1 LCFLL
6 GSPIPLI
13 RHTLGKTNKLNTME
27 PTTTSIGTVAVTAF
41 VAGAAWKLGNDL
53 GAVISNQTIGRA
65 DRALAEW
72 ELKREL
78 EAAKKKANAPAA

>member
-1 LCFLL
+1 
-6 GSPIPLI
+6 
-13 RHTLGKTNKLNTME
+13 ME

-41 VAGAAWKLGNDL
+41 VAGAAWKLGADL

-78 EAAKKKANAPAA
+78 EAAKKKAAAPAAPAA